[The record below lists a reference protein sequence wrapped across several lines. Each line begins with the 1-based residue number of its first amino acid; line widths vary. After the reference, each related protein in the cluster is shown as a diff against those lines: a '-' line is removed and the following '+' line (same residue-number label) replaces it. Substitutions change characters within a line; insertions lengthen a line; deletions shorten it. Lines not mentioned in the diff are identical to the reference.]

1 MYTRVYTRKEGTLLH
16 GLSSR
21 LNDVEK
27 RVERAKG
34 SGETRHEDGRIVVE
48 EKRTRKDRL
57 SRSRKRGGRR
67 EKKKKGKGGGEEK
80 KNKGKKAVLRSPH
93 EDLPT
98 QDHDKI
104 TLQNPPCE
112 RIILPLCTAPVPFDP
127 PRVLGFLF
135 YIKRGPRLSG
145 TRSQA
150 VATYAFRPDF

>member
-1 MYTRVYTRKEGTLLH
+1 MYTRVYTRKEALLH

-67 EKKKKGKGGGEEK
+67 EKKKKGKRRGGGK
-80 KNKGKKAVLRSPH
+80 KKQRKEGGLKIAARGSSHTGSRQDYIAESSLRK
-93 EDLPT
+93 
-98 QDHDKI
+98 DHI
-104 TLQNPPCE
+104 
-112 RIILPLCTAPVPFDP
+112 AFVH
-127 PRVLGFLF
+127 
-135 YIKRGPRLSG
+135 S
-145 TRSQA
+145 TRA
-150 VATYAFRPDF
+150 I

>member
-1 MYTRVYTRKEGTLLH
+1 MYTRKEALH

-57 SRSRKRGGRR
+57 SRSSEEEKREKEGGREGEE
-67 EKKKKGKGGGEEK
+67 EKKRKDKKK

>member
-1 MYTRVYTRKEGTLLH
+1 MYVYTRKEALLH

-34 SGETRHEDGRIVVE
+34 SGETRHEHRCIVVE
-48 EKRTRKDRL
+48 EQRTRKDRL
-57 SRSRKRGGRR
+57 SRWRKRGGRKR
-67 EKKKKGKGGGEEK
+67 KKRKGGK
-80 KNKGKKAVLRSPH
+80 KNKGKKKAVLRSPH

>member
-1 MYTRVYTRKEGTLLH
+1 MHRGRGAEDAERSVKPLEKERG
-16 GLSSR
+16 
-21 LNDVEK
+21 EK
-27 RVERAKG
+27 
-34 SGETRHEDGRIVVE
+34 
-48 EKRTRKDRL
+48 
-57 SRSRKRGGRR
+57 GGRR
-67 EKKKKGKGGGEEK
+67 KRKKRKGGK
-80 KNKGKKAVLRSPH
+80 KNKGKKKAVLRSPH

-127 PRVLGFLF
+127 PRILGFLF